1 MAMTSFDEWK
11 NGTKEQDIHEMDVLG
26 GLKSMGKFGRSA
38 IKGLGSNIAGK
49 ISGFLGGKLQSTD
62 ATNLANEVLGLMGP
76 TVLAKAEEDPNFVT
90 DFAASIKSQL
100 PMALM
105 KLKQAANK

>member
-1 MAMTSFDEWK
+1 MAMTSFDDWK
-11 NGTKEQDIHEMDVLG
+11 NETKEKAINEMDVLG
-26 GLKSMGKFGRSA
+26 GFKSMGKFGKSA
-38 IKGLGSNIAGK
+38 IKGLGSNLAGK
-49 ISGFLGGKLQSTD
+49 VSGFLGSKLKSTD
-62 ATNLANEVLGLMGP
+62 PKNLANEVLGLMGP

-90 DFAASIKSQL
+90 EFAAAIKSQL